1 MPWMMSYINRN
12 NRCEDRM
19 GISVNNRCE
28 DGMEDEKMFEIK
40 NITMIYDMEKTEKI
54 YALGGFDLKL
64 PDKGLIGIIGPSGSG
79 KSTLMYCL
87 STLKKPTDGQIV
99 YNEKQITNLKDDE
112 RENLR
117 RNEFGFVFQRHFL
130 VPYMSALDN
139 VMVAAVDSD
148 KQTEQYAR
156 RLLNGFGLGETEMKK
171 RPAKLSGGQRQRTAM
186 ARAMI
191 NNPKVLFADEP
202 TAALD
207 HENAFAVMEI
217 LKEYAKE
224 NLVLVIT
231 HDRSILKD
239 ADSVIEMWDG
249 KISAIKDGDAL

>member
-1 MPWMMSYINRN
+1 
-12 NRCEDRM
+12 
-19 GISVNNRCE
+19 
-28 DGMEDEKMFEIK
+28 MFEIK
-40 NITMIYDMEKTEKI
+40 KITMIYDMEKADKI
-54 YALGGFDLKL
+54 YALGGFDLSL

-87 STLKKPTDGQIV
+87 STLKKPTDGEIL
-99 YNEKQITNLKDDE
+99 YNGKDLTKLRDGE

-139 VMVAAVDSD
+139 VVVAASKNTKDTAE
-148 KQTEQYAR
+148 KAKK
-156 RLLNGFGLGETEMKK
+156 LLSGFGLGEREFGK
-171 RPAKLSGGQRQRTAM
+171 RPSKLSGGQRQRTAV

-191 NNPKVLFADEP
+191 NSPKVLFADEP
-202 TAALD
+202 TSALD

-217 LKEYAKE
+217 LKDYSKE

-231 HDRSILKD
+231 HDRSILKG

-249 KISAIKDGDAL
+249 NISAIKDGDKE

>member
-1 MPWMMSYINRN
+1 
-12 NRCEDRM
+12 
-19 GISVNNRCE
+19 
-28 DGMEDEKMFEIK
+28 MFEIK
-40 NITMIYDMEKTEKI
+40 NITMIYDMEKTEKV
-54 YALGGFDLKL
+54 YALGGFDLTL
-64 PDKGLIGIIGPSGSG
+64 PDKGLVGIIGPSGSG

-87 STLKKPTDGQIV
+87 STLKKPTDGQIL
-99 YNEKQITNLKDDE
+99 YNGKELINLKDSE
-112 RENLR
+112 REKIR

-139 VMVAAVDSD
+139 VTVASTVKGQETINKA
-148 KQTEQYAR
+148 KK
-156 RLLNGFGLGETEMKK
+156 LLAGFGLGDKEISK
-171 RPAKLSGGQRQRTAM
+171 RPSKLSGGQRQRTAI

-191 NNPKVLFADEP
+191 NDPKVLFADEP

-207 HENAFAVMEI
+207 HENAFAVMKI
-217 LKEYAKE
+217 LKEYSKN

-249 KISAIKDGDAL
+249 NISTIRGGEEV